1 VTSPDGANRMFIY
14 TGAAVVN
21 PGATTATTE
30 TFTLLLDPVFS
41 AGQFRRGVAS
51 LPWQDFIATSN
62 ITEVLGATLE
72 VVSVDAGWDDD
83 TGRVEVRI
91 DARIDAALQS
101 TEVAIRRVRLVAP
114 GYSG

>member
-1 VTSPDGANRMFIY
+1 MFIY

-51 LPWQDFIATSN
+51 ASL
-62 ITEVLGATLE
+62 
-72 VVSVDAGWDDD
+72 AGFY
-83 TGRVEVRI
+83 RNV
-91 DARIDAALQS
+91 QHN
-101 TEVAIRRVRLVAP
+101 
-114 GYSG
+114 